1 MRFLAALSVLLIA
14 AFVVFTVVGGARWY
28 RNRVTRELRET
39 RKVRDRAVDTLTEV
53 KQCLVQIPFDDGLVN
68 EAMIKIYDFDDYYYQ
83 VQRGIER

>member
-14 AFVVFTVVGGARWY
+14 AFIVFAVIGGARAY
-28 RNRVTRELRET
+28 RNRVTRELRATQE
-39 RKVRDRAVDTLTEV
+39 VRDRAVATLTEV
-53 KQCLVQIPFDDGLVN
+53 KQRLVQIPFDDGLVN